1 MFEKLQD
8 RHNQVILFFAIF
20 ISVLLFRLF
29 GLTIVEGD
37 KYKKIADEIR
47 IKKIPISAPRGEIR
61 DRYGRPL
68 AVNKPSFTVQMMKN
82 ELIDE
87 KINEVSVKLLDI
99 LIKNHEKYDDNFPI
113 KIQKDNQFYYTY
125 DQEISQ
131 WIYDHQHLLNGREM
145 QSLKNAEDVFEL
157 LRENLQI
164 DPSLD
169 VFEAQ
174 MEMQTKHD
182 IYPPISV
189 KTMKFIP
196 QMQKE
201 NFLEGYNLNK
211 ELNAEEAFQA
221 LKEKFQISG
230 NYSKEDIRNILLIRN
245 QLREQGYRQYQPVKI
260 ALNVS
265 SKTVTEIEERSM
277 ELPGINIEVEP
288 IRYYPNDRLVSHVIG
303 YLGKMS
309 ESDKDRLI
317 QELDY
322 SPNDLSNNEK
332 NQILV
337 NELGYLS
344 NDLIGKDG
352 LERTFEKDLKGKDGA
367 RYVEVDVYGRLINVL
382 REEKPEKG
390 KTIYLS
396 IDAKLQKIAED
407 ALEQALKEIQVGGT
421 FKSKFGDY
429 KYRETFRNATSGAVV
444 ALDVKTGEV
453 LALASYPS
461 FNPNLFATGISAEDW
476 KSVQDDNPRD
486 PLSPVPLY
494 NVATRTAVQPGS
506 IFKMITGLAAIEQG
520 LDPAKQLYDDGYI
533 KLGNRN
539 FGCWL
544 WNDYKR
550 KHGWVDLYKALE
562 VSCNYYFYNVSTGWD
577 HFKNQSLGIS
587 MNVDKVLEYAKIF
600 GLDEPTGVEIY
611 ESAYGVPNPSK
622 KMVTM
627 QSLLKRDIRAKAKD
641 YFEEEVLSD
650 KHKLEEIV
658 EKITSWMEENP
669 SRGTLIDRISKMPV
683 KKEKVEALA
692 DLVKF
697 SYFNQAKWTKGDTF
711 NLSIGQGQHAY
722 TPIQMA
728 NYIATL
734 ANGGY
739 KHSVSVIKKVGS
751 EKDSENNEEKKGQKL
766 PLKNPKNLD
775 HVKKG
780 MERVTQ
786 GDEGTGRTVFRN
798 FPINVVAK
806 TGTAQRSGKIQ
817 PKNEAAYLRKY
828 LRWIAPNI
836 SIAAI
841 EEKTKEIIKEDKD
854 KYKDEGMAMR
864 KAIKELSKGKITDA
878 TLDQYKD
885 NYDNFAWFVSYAPY
899 DDPQIA
905 VVSLIFQGGHGGY
918 AAPIAREII
927 AEYLGL
933 NKEYDKIY
941 LKNTLTN

>member
-8 RHNQVILFFAIF
+8 RHNQVIIFFAIF
-20 ISVLLFRLF
+20 ISILLLRLF

-68 AVNKPSFTVQMMKN
+68 AVNKPSFTVQIMKN

-99 LIKNHEKYDDNFPI
+99 LTKNNEKYDDNFPI
-113 KIQKDNQFYYTY
+113 KIQKNNQFYYTY

-131 WIYDHQHLLNGREM
+131 WIHDHQHLLNGQEM
-145 QSLKNAEDVFEL
+145 KDIKNAEDVFNL

-164 DPSLD
+164 DSSLN
-169 VFEAQ
+169 VFDAQ
-174 MEMQTKHD
+174 MEMQRKYN

-201 NFLEGYNLNK
+201 NFLQSYNLNE
-211 ELNAEEAFQA
+211 ELSAEEAFIA
-221 LKEKFQISG
+221 LKEKFKIPDE
-230 NYSKEDIRNILLIRN
+230 YPIEDVRNILLIRN

-265 SKTVTEIEERSM
+265 SNTVAEIEERSM
-277 ELPGINIEVEP
+277 ELPGVNIEVEP
-288 IRYYPNDRLVSHVIG
+288 IRYYPNDNLASHTIG

-309 ESDKDRLI
+309 DSDKDRLI
-317 QELDY
+317 QELGH
-322 SPNDLSNNEK
+322 SPNELSNSEK
-332 NQILV
+332 NNLLM

-352 LERTFEKDLKGKDGA
+352 LERTYEQDLKGKDGA
-367 RYVEVDVYGRLINVL
+367 RYVEVDVYGRLVNVL

-396 IDAKLQKIAED
+396 IDAKLQKIAEE
-407 ALEQALKEIQVGGT
+407 ALEHALKQIQVGGT

-429 KYRETFRNATSGAVV
+429 KYREAFRNATSGAVV

-453 LALASYPS
+453 LALANYPS
-461 FNPNLFATGISAEDW
+461 FDPNLFATGISAEDW

-520 LDPAKQLYDDGYI
+520 LDPAKQLYDNGYI
-533 KLGNRN
+533 KLGNRK

-600 GLDEPTGVEIY
+600 GLDEPTGIEIY

-622 KMVTM
+622 KMATM
-627 QSLLKRDIRAKAKD
+627 KSLLRRDIKGKARD
-641 YFEEEVLSD
+641 YFEEGVLSNKD
-650 KHKLEEIV
+650 RLEEEVGKIV
-658 EKITSWMEENP
+658 SWMEENP

-683 KKEKVEALA
+683 KKEKVASLA
-692 DLVKF
+692 DFVKF

-722 TPIQMA
+722 TPIQIA

-739 KHSVSVIKKVGS
+739 KHQVSVIKKVGS
-751 EKDSENNEEKKGQKL
+751 EKTSEGSEKRGEKL
-766 PLKNPKNLD
+766 PLKNPKNLT
-775 HVKKG
+775 HVKRG

-786 GDEGTGRTVFRN
+786 GDQGTGRTVFKN

-817 PKNEAAYLRKY
+817 PKDEAAYLRKY
-828 LRWIAPNI
+828 IRWIAPNI
-836 SIAAI
+836 SMGAI
-841 EEKTKEIIKEDKD
+841 EEKTKAIMKENKD

-864 KAIKELSKGKITDA
+864 KAIKELSNGRITDA
-878 TLDQYKD
+878 ALDQYKD

-918 AAPIAREII
+918 ASPIAREII

-933 NKEYDKIY
+933 NKEYDRINF
-941 LKNTLTN
+941 KNTLTN